1 MAGEKRLDREDL
13 SRALE
18 LLGNRLPAELLQ
30 SEFPGLTRERILHL
44 FHTLARHVRDCPEW
58 VESSASGEEL
68 SDSRELSARLYCDGA
83 SRGNPGPSGIGVVLL
98 DQHDRQILELSR
110 FIESAT
116 NNEAE
121 YQALIS
127 GLIAVED
134 IGIKR
139 LEIFLDSEL
148 VVKQVLGDYRV
159 RNPRLLPLFRE
170 VMARLQQ
177 LEDYAILHVR
187 REFNQQADRLAND
200 AIDRGL
206 RGGEKRDISHGAKRI
221 E

>member
-1 MAGEKRLDREDL
+1 MAGENTLDREDL

-18 LLGNRLPAELLQ
+18 LLGNRLPAELLR
-30 SEFPGLTRERILHL
+30 SEFPGLTREKILHL
-44 FHTLARHVRDCPEW
+44 FHTLAKHVRDCPEW
-58 VESSASGEEL
+58 SKFSVSGEEL
-68 SDSRELSARLYCDGA
+68 SDSRELGACLYCDGA
-83 SRGNPGPSGIGVVLL
+83 SRGNPGPSGIGVLLL

-110 FIESAT
+110 FIERAT

-121 YQALIS
+121 YKSLIS
-127 GLIAVED
+127 GLIAVQD

-139 LEIFLDSEL
+139 LQIFLDSEL
-148 VVKQVLGDYRV
+148 VVKQVLGEYRV

-177 LEDYAILHVR
+177 LDDYAILHVR
-187 REFNQQADRLAND
+187 REFNQQADRLANE

-206 RGGEKRDISHGAKRI
+206 RGGEKETCHMAQR